1 MAKPGRRTAAE
12 ASMGAGSEPL
22 DGGAP
27 HKMKLRRRPALGDIS
42 SVVSNNAG
50 ARAQDKGA
58 VAGGA
63 RQTVSSYI
71 RQRD

>member
-1 MAKPGRRTAAE
+1 
-12 ASMGAGSEPL
+12 MGAGSEPL

-42 SVVSNNAG
+42 SAVSNNVG
-50 ARAQDKGA
+50 APAQEKGA

-63 RQTVSSYI
+63 RKTVSS
-71 RQRD
+71 